1 MNVFLTGG
9 TGFLGRRVIRMLRED
24 GVQVRCLVR
33 PSSDVRS
40 LKEFVGSDLW
50 SGVEIVPGELFN
62 VESCRR
68 LIADS
73 DSVCHVAASLAGG
86 AAVMFLN
93 TVIPTRHLL
102 TAAAQAGVRRFV
114 QISSLGVYGAAG
126 LSTGSQLDETT
137 PLDPHPELRDP
148 YSYSKIVQ
156 EQIAWECRELTNL
169 PLVMIRPG
177 VIFGP
182 GRGVLSGRV
191 GLKLG
196 PLLVKM
202 GGSQTLPYT
211 YVDNCAAAIRQA
223 VIAEGID
230 GEAFNILDDG
240 LPTGSQLVRQMR
252 RAGKPVRSLWVPRPL
267 IGPLSSVYEWYSCWS
282 QGQLPGV
289 ITRYRSDSMWKKL
302 RYTNEKAKTKLGW
315 RPLVSFDEAFQRSI
329 AGGPA

>member
-1 MNVFLTGG
+1 MC
-9 TGFLGRRVIRMLRED
+9 
-24 GVQVRCLVR
+24 VRSR
-33 PSSDVRS
+33 SSSSDV
-40 LKEFVGSDLW
+40 DH
-50 SGVEIVPGELFN
+50 
-62 VESCRR
+62 CRR

-86 AAVMFLN
+86 AAVMCLN

-114 QISSLGVYGAAG
+114 QISSLGVYGVAG

-156 EQIAWECRELTNL
+156 EQIAWECLGQTNL

-177 VIFGP
+177 VIYGP

-196 PLLVKM
+196 PLLVQM

-211 YVDNCAAAIRQA
+211 YVDNCASAVRQA
-223 VIAEGID
+223 CLAEGID
-230 GEAFNILDDG
+230 GEAFNVLDDG
-240 LPTGSQLVRQMR
+240 LLTGSQLLRKLR
-252 RAGKPVRSLWVPRPL
+252 RAGQGVRSLWVPRPL
-267 IGPLSSVYEWYSCWS
+267 IGPLSSIYEWYSRWS

-315 RPLVSFDEAFQRSI
+315 RPLVTFDEAFQRSI
-329 AGGPA
+329 TGGPA

>member
-9 TGFLGRRVIRMLRED
+9 TGFLGRRIVRMLRED
-24 GVQVRCLVR
+24 GISVRCLVR

-50 SGVEIVPGELFN
+50 SGVEIVPGELSDAT
-62 VESCRR
+62 SCRQ
-68 LIADS
+68 LIGQS

-126 LSTGSQLDETT
+126 LSTNAQLDETT
-137 PLDPHPELRDP
+137 PLDAHPELRDP
-148 YSYSKIVQ
+148 YTYSKIVQ
-156 EQIAWECRELTNL
+156 EQIAWECHAQSNL
-169 PLVMIRPG
+169 PLTIIRPG

-182 GRGVLSGRV
+182 GRGVMSNRV

-196 PLLVKM
+196 PLLIKM

-211 YVDNCAAAIRQA
+211 YVDNCASA
-223 VIAEGID
+223 VRSAVLADGIN
-230 GEAFNILDDG
+230 GEAFNVLDDG
-240 LPTGSQLVRQMR
+240 LPTGSQLLRKLR
-252 RAGKPVRSLWVPRPL
+252 RAGQGTRSVWVPRPM
-267 IGPLSSVYEWYSCWS
+267 IGPLSSIYEWYSRWS
-282 QGQLPGV
+282 EGQLPGV

-302 RYTNEKAKTKLGW
+302 RYTNEKAKARLGW
-315 RPLVSFDEAFQRSI
+315 SPRVTFDEAFERSI